1 MDSGGFSWSLITI
14 LGPILLAA
22 VLLWAIVR
30 NRKASRRD
38 IERTEQATRDLYKA
52 EDAKLDDEKI

>member
-14 LGPILLAA
+14 IGPILLAL
-22 VLLWAIVR
+22 VILWAMLR

-38 IERTEQATRDLYKA
+38 VDRTEQATRDLYKA
-52 EDAKLDDEKI
+52 EDAKLDDEKL